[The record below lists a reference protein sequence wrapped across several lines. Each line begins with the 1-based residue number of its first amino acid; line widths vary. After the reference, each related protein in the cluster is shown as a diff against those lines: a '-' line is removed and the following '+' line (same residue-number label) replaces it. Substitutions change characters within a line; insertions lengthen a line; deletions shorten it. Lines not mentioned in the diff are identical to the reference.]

1 MWVGLLRGVSSTRE
15 TKRREVGIG
24 EEVHDYPKIYPKN
37 CAASLCQIYEYSVA
51 FSVTS
56 QRSTDSL
63 KRWRLYQ
70 RPTYTQARAAYAR
83 RQPARPRLTPTTF
96 IEKKTL

>member
-1 MWVGLLRGVSSTRE
+1 MITLLS
-15 TKRREVGIG
+15 K
-24 EEVHDYPKIYPKN
+24 DLNPKN